1 MMKPPVSPLNKGD
14 KKRLDK
20 FIFNLRGFTLIEIL
34 VAIGVLG
41 VLMAVTVGVLTMSFK
56 TKNLTDAN
64 ELLSAKS
71 IFILQELKNNIL
83 NAQKDTIICPT
94 PDGDV
99 GASIGFDTKNGGW
112 TTLLCD
118 DTTGQIASSSADG
131 SFDYLDETVRAINCS
146 NFVRCNLSSGSEV
159 VSIGFSL
166 NLETGVSGTI
176 GTTGLYYETVTPRK

>member
-1 MMKPPVSPLNKGD
+1 MKKNSRACPPRRIN
-14 KKRLDK
+14 RQA
-20 FIFNLRGFTLIEIL
+20 GFTLIEII

-41 VLMAVTVGVLTMSFK
+41 VLMAVTVGILTMSFK

-83 NAQKDTIICPT
+83 NAEKGTIICPT
-94 PDGDV
+94 QNGEV
-99 GASIGFDTKNGGW
+99 GTSIGFDTKNGGY

-118 DTTGQIASSSADG
+118 DVGAQISSSSADG
-131 SFDYLDETVRAINCS
+131 TFGYLDGTVRAINCN

-166 NLETGVSGTI
+166 NLETGASGTI
-176 GTTGLYYETVTPRK
+176 GTTGLYYETVTPRN

>member
-1 MMKPPVSPLNKGD
+1 MKKINSI
-14 KKRLDK
+14 KK
-20 FIFNLRGFTLIEIL
+20 NLFGFTLIEIL

-71 IFILQELKNNIL
+71 IFILQEVKNNIL
-83 NAQKDTIICPT
+83 NAEKDTIICPSSN
-94 PDGDV
+94 GDV
-99 GASIGFDTKNGGW
+99 GTSIGFDTKNGGW
-112 TTLLCD
+112 TTLLCND
-118 DTTGQIASSSADG
+118 VTGQIASSSANG
-131 SFDYLDETVRAINCS
+131 NFDYLDSEVRAINCS

-166 NLETGVSGTI
+166 NLETGASGTI
-176 GTTGLYYETVTPRK
+176 GTTGLYYETVTPRN